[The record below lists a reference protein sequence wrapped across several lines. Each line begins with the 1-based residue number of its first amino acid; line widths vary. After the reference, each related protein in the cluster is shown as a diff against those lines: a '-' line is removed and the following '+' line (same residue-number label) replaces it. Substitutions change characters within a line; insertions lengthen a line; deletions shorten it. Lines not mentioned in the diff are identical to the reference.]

1 MVMPI
6 AYAYFV
12 KQDALANFFEG
23 QQTQDGA
30 ILNNGIPNNPKT
42 VHRFMSKQE

>member
-1 MVMPI
+1 MPP

-12 KQDALANFFEG
+12 KPDALANYLEG

-30 ILNNGIPNNPKT
+30 ILSNGIPNNPKT
-42 VHRFMSKQE
+42 VRRFISKQE